1 MEEISN
7 LKLKIQNLPPTLHVN
22 LYIYFYW
29 SFKMS
34 EQVLM
39 PLIGTDNVENKERA
53 RESLEKARVFHEKY
67 LIGQRY
73 NDLEE
78 AIEHYVDAVK
88 YDPTIPETYYRLAA
102 LMWEQGQ
109 ISLGTAIEQCKTAIV
124 LSPKN
129 RDAHLYT
136 GYFMQLAQDYEAAEK
151 EYKSAISM
159 SPLTSG
165 RPRMILSQSLLQK
178 INARCGSYKD
188 YIGFLYYFITG
199 SIMLAWDRP
208 TMKMFYRNMSNDI
221 SIFSY
226 NTVGKFMEKFNM
238 NESAEKIYKSAIEKT
253 SNSEYFYQK
262 LGNLA
267 LKNKDIDTT
276 LNCYRKVLE
285 ANPRNREILVKI
297 ATILQTY
304 FPENTEEAIDCYER
318 LLEFDIDTAQIYYE
332 LGHLYMS
339 KEDKLNS
346 ISAFKLAV
354 DREPENPF
362 FNNSL
367 GYAYAKAELYDDA
380 IEHYQKAISLNPD
393 AEWTSIVCQAL
404 GSIYAEQKGNMEAA
418 VSTYQSGIIL
428 DPSNYDL
435 YVALGDIYMA
445 EYDLDKAI
453 KSYCDAITLNP
464 EEYSAYSKVGIA
476 LWEKDYLEEALV
488 AYHKAVELKPD
499 NEYAQNNLGIL
510 YLDGLVDAEEAL
522 EYFEEAIA
530 LNPNYTLAYFNAG
543 RASQEMGFT
552 NDAANYYQMAIDL
565 NKITEELDEEDIQS
579 RLHSLFET

>member
-1 MEEISN
+1 
-7 LKLKIQNLPPTLHVN
+7 
-22 LYIYFYW
+22 
-29 SFKMS
+29 MS

-39 PLIGTDNVENKERA
+39 PMIGTGSRENKERA
-53 RESLEKARVFHEKY
+53 IESLEKARIAHEKY
-67 LIGQRY
+67 LIGQR
-73 NDLEE
+73 NSDLQE
-78 AIEHYVDAVK
+78 AVEHYVDAVK
-88 YDPTIPETYYRLAA
+88 YDPTIPESYYRLAT

-109 ISLGTAIEQCKTAIV
+109 ISIGTAIEQCKTAIT

-129 RDAHLYT
+129 KDAHLYT
-136 GYFMQLAQDYEAAEK
+136 GYFMQLAQDYGSAEK
-151 EYKSAISM
+151 EFKSAISM
-159 SPLTSG
+159 NPLASG

-178 INARCGSYKD
+178 INTQNATYKD
-188 YIGFLYYFITG
+188 YVGFLYYFLTG

-208 TMKMFYRNMSNDI
+208 TFKMLYKNMTNDV

-226 NTVGKFMEKFNM
+226 NTVGKFLEHFKMYGT
-238 NESAEKIYKSAIEKT
+238 AEKLYKHALDST
-253 SNSEYFYQK
+253 THSEYFYNK
-262 LGNLA
+262 IGDLA
-267 LKNKDIDTT
+267 LRNKDIDTT
-276 LNCYRKVLE
+276 VECYRKVLE
-285 ANPRNREILVKI
+285 ANPLNRGILVKL

-304 FPENTEEAIDCYER
+304 YPDNTDEAIDVYEK
-318 LLEFDIDTAQIYYE
+318 LLEFDIDSAQIYYE

-339 KEDKLNS
+339 KNDKLNS

-380 IEHYQKAISLNPD
+380 IAHYQKAIAINPD

-404 GSIYAEQKGNMEAA
+404 GSIYAEHNGNVEAA
-418 VSTYQSGIIL
+418 VSTYQAGLIL
-428 DPSNYDL
+428 DPKNYDL
-435 YVALGDIYMA
+435 YIALGDIYMA
-445 EYDLDKAI
+445 DYDIDNAI
-453 KSYCDAITLNP
+453 RSYCDAITLNP
-464 EEYSAYSKVGIA
+464 DDFRGYSKAGIA

-499 NEYAQNNLGIL
+499 NEFAQNNLGIL
-510 YLDGLVDAEEAL
+510 YLDGLADAEEAL

-565 NKITEELDEEDIQS
+565 NRLSEELDEEDIQS
-579 RLHSLFET
+579 RLHSLFDV